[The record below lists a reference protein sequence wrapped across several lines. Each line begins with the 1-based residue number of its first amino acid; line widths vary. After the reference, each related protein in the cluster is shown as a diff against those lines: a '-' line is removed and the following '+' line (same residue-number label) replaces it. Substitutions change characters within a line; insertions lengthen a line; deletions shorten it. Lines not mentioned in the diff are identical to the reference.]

1 MYIFCF
7 FLRWSIFCSVF
18 VVEKSPF
25 EEEDTYSRRRHC
37 LIKQMEGIEVAL
49 AGRAPDA
56 CTAAQL
62 HMHRNDGNGGLQFL
76 GAVGHEC
83 C

>member
-7 FLRWSIFCSVF
+7 FLRWSIFF
-18 VVEKSPF
+18 VVFLWLKKMAF
-25 EEEDTYSRRRHC
+25 EEDTCSRRRRR